1 MRNPQILPRDRDLL
15 DRLDA
20 TMARKRITTAELL
33 AAIGEVE
40 ARRLHADKGY
50 ETIFDYCVNEL
61 RMDDDELAG
70 KVIAARVARRYPAI
84 FEAIADGRLQLDG
97 VVLLAPYLRDTN
109 SGELLATA
117 ANRTHAEVT
126 RLIMDRFPSG
136 FPDDF
141 DPALT
146 DPLA

>member
-70 KVIAARVARRYPAI
+70 KVIAARVASP
-84 FEAIADGRLQLDG
+84 
-97 VVLLAPYLRDTN
+97 V
-109 SGELLATA
+109 
-117 ANRTHAEVT
+117 AEVHHADAR
-126 RLIMDRFPSG
+126 RLAIDNRSLDAFVWR
-136 FPDDF
+136 
-141 DPALT
+141 
-146 DPLA
+146 LA